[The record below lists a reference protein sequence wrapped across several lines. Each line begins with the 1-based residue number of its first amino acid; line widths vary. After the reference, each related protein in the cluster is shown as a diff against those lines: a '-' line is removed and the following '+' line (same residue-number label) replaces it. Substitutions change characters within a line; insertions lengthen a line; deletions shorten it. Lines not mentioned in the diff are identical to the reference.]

1 MYQNY
6 WTLELSKYDKDL
18 YSCMIT
24 SETLVVGTTWALVA
38 LAGFHRILFVAV
50 SYRTDIFKL
59 IPSPY
64 SYNKTQTIL

>member
-1 MYQNY
+1 
-6 WTLELSKYDKDL
+6 
-18 YSCMIT
+18 MIT